1 LVIVSFVLSACLSL
15 VDVTSRPAM
24 RKDTRAALDDVANP
38 FPIRYVT
45 GASLH
50 GIGGRMSIGLPAT
63 LM

>member
-1 LVIVSFVLSACLSL
+1 
-15 VDVTSRPAM
+15 M